1 MLKSSLVFK
10 RNGAHLVEKKIEK
23 TSIVFWTC
31 ILNKHDYQGLSAL
44 NMQFFFWFV
53 SSFEHVNLQLME
65 NIPKKLWQ
73 SKLLCFT
80 CDISNKKKCCFKEK
94 SIHLG
99 GFFDYAF
106 THMLL
111 TFGAINFKP
120 SEYKKSTRI
129 WFKIIIIFLATL
141 SKWIL

>member
-10 RNGAHLVEKKIEK
+10 RNVAHLVEKKIEK

-44 NMQFFFWFV
+44 NMQFIF
-53 SSFEHVNLQLME
+53 L
-65 NIPKKLWQ
+65 I
-73 SKLLCFT
+73 
-80 CDISNKKKCCFKEK
+80 CFKRWACK
-94 SIHLG
+94 LAINGKYSKKIMTIQIVMLHLWY
-99 GFFDYAF
+99 FKQKKNVVLKKVHSLRWLFYYVF
-106 THMLL
+106 THMLV

-120 SEYKKSTRI
+120 SEYKKLTII
-129 WFKIIIIFLATL
+129 WFEIIIIFLATL